1 MPLKLLSPL
10 PNCDYTIPTSLQN
23 IRVIGICTDVKC
35 QKVDMSMIFWSGMA
49 DLTHELMNN
58 LDNMIQRS
66 KYQLS
71 WFFIIILYQKY
82 KIFKIVILILNNR
95 LNIHTS
101 DKLKLCNQK
110 LREKTV
116 KSYLLWEFPH
126 IKD

>member
-1 MPLKLLSPL
+1 M

-35 QKVDMSMIFWSGMA
+35 QKVDMSMIFWSGKA

-71 WFFIIILYQKY
+71 WFFIIIIYQKY
-82 KIFKIVILILNNR
+82 KILIFKIVILILNNR
-95 LNIHTS
+95 LNVLTS
-101 DKLKLCNQK
+101 EN
-110 LREKTV
+110 
-116 KSYLLWEFPH
+116 
-126 IKD
+126 